1 MLKAQRLSGG
11 ESDYD
16 GLLELIGE
24 ASVVHIGRPR
34 TARTSSTASAPA
46 SPAA

>member
-1 MLKAQRLSGG
+1 MDSKAQRLSGG

-24 ASVVHIGRPR
+24 ASVVHIVSAAAAGR
-34 TARTSSTASAPA
+34 
-46 SPAA
+46 